1 MLKRPLILCCRLV
14 VPGALKGPVHLNR
27 ACSGHERI
35 RLGHERIRLVAGE
48 LAKDQ
53 AKDAG
58 MGWGQG
64 TQDGAAAFGN
74 SQDVPGC
81 NRDGKR
87 IR

>member
-1 MLKRPLILCCRLV
+1 MLKWPLIPCCRLV

-27 ACSGHERI
+27 ACS
-35 RLGHERIRLVAGE
+35 GHERIRLVAGE

-64 TQDGAAAFGN
+64 TQDGAAAFGS